1 MHSRTMK
8 KEPCCREDEKEYSAL
23 LLPVPSTYAWVF
35 ENNGKHCTDK
45 DGGDSDQMVADG
57 TKKKV
62 LPPALSNSI
71 SDQMLKATRN
81 NGDILLIFLLPFCQ
95 SCPHD

>member
-45 DGGDSDQMVADG
+45 DGGDSDQTVADG

-62 LPPALSNSI
+62 LPPALSN
-71 SDQMLKATRN
+71 
-81 NGDILLIFLLPFCQ
+81 
-95 SCPHD
+95 

>member
-23 LLPVPSTYAWVF
+23 LLPVASTYDWVF
-35 ENNGKHCTDK
+35 ENNGVHFTDK
-45 DGGDSDQMVADG
+45 DGGDSDQTVADG

-62 LPPALSNSI
+62 LPPA
-71 SDQMLKATRN
+71 
-81 NGDILLIFLLPFCQ
+81 
-95 SCPHD
+95 